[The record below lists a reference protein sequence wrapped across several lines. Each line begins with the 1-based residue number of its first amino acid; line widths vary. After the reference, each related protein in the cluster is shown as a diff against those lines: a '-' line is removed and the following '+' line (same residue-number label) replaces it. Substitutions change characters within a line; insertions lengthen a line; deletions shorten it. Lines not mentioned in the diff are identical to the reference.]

1 MKTLFGL
8 VVALGLVA
16 GGVGSWYWNSAH
28 QTIAKYRNATVE
40 RGDLVIAI
48 SANGTIEP
56 EEVVDVGAQV
66 VGRIKA
72 FGRDPKDASRPIDY
86 GTPVVEGT
94 VLAQIDDATYQS
106 ELEQA
111 RANLKHAEADQ
122 LRSTAKL
129 NQAERDWRRAEN
141 LSRKGQI
148 PASEVDQFRANL
160 EIARSEQALAEAAI
174 DQAKAA
180 LKKAEISLGH
190 TVIRS
195 PIKGIVLDRRVNV
208 GQTVVSSMN
217 APSLFLIA
225 KDLTRMQVWA
235 SVNEADIGN
244 IHPGQA
250 VKFSVDAYPGETF
263 HGTVVQIRLNASMTQ
278 NVVTYTVVVNADN
291 SSGKLLPYLTA
302 NLQFQVSERKDVL
315 LVPNAALRWRP
326 TPRMVEPS
334 LRKTFYNSELRTKA
348 APRRSSSTRS
358 EEDGSTSGML
368 WVVADAEQGLVR
380 PIAVKVGLSDGVTTE
395 ITSADLAEGTEVV
408 VGETRVPRGT
418 MKLPFLPKL
427 GKNQARSSEK
437 EADN

>member
-1 MKTLFGL
+1 
-8 VVALGLVA
+8 
-16 GGVGSWYWNSAH
+16 
-28 QTIAKYRNATVE
+28 
-40 RGDLVIAI
+40 
-48 SANGTIEP
+48 
-56 EEVVDVGAQV
+56 
-66 VGRIKA
+66 
-72 FGRDPKDASRPIDY
+72 
-86 GTPVVEGT
+86 
-94 VLAQIDDATYQS
+94 
-106 ELEQA
+106 
-111 RANLKHAEADQ
+111 
-122 LRSTAKL
+122 
-129 NQAERDWRRAEN
+129 
-141 LSRKGQI
+141 
-148 PASEVDQFRANL
+148 
-160 EIARSEQALAEAAI
+160 
-174 DQAKAA
+174 
-180 LKKAEISLGH
+180 
-190 TVIRS
+190 
-195 PIKGIVLDRRVNV
+195 
-208 GQTVVSSMN
+208 
-217 APSLFLIA
+217 
-225 KDLTRMQVWA
+225 
-235 SVNEADIGN
+235 
-244 IHPGQA
+244 
-250 VKFSVDAYPGETF
+250 
-263 HGTVVQIRLNASMTQ
+263 MTQ